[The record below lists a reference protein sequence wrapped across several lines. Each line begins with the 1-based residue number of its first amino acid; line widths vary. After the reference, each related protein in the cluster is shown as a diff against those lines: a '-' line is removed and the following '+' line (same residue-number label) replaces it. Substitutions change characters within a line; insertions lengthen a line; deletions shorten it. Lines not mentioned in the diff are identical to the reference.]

1 MSRDVSGPCFLHLR
15 TIEIQ
20 KSNTVEA
27 DLHSVKWG
35 KRVLQGVAADPYSV
49 NSINVGDFIGE
60 IRSSETWFLKP
71 A

>member
-1 MSRDVSGPCFLHLR
+1 M
-15 TIEIQ
+15 
-20 KSNTVEA
+20 
-27 DLHSVKWG
+27 G